1 MSNEPVPNQ
10 NDAAC
15 GQSGSTDGLGVSALK
30 WPEGYCT
37 APDGSICPPSDKAED
52 FNFGYEIGF
61 QEAWKIMNDAI
72 RVRDANRA
80 TSTNP

>member
-1 MSNEPVPNQ
+1 MTEQINAPESAIP
-10 NDAAC
+10 
-15 GQSGSTDGLGVSALK
+15 STAGLGIK

-37 APDGSICPPSDKAED
+37 APNGAICPPAGKEDD

-72 RVRDANRA
+72 RNRDAVI
-80 TSTNP
+80 